1 MATKKRAKPARLTK
15 RKPTKRKPTKRV
27 RRVKRVKAERPSHRV
42 HEVRARLGVEELA
55 KAGSALN
62 LEVFRSGEKLGE
74 LEIGRGSLFWT
85 GRLRHKSKRIRWPD
99 FADMM
104 NKLAYGPK

>member
-1 MATKKRAKPARLTK
+1 MATRKRTKAAKRTK
-15 RKPTKRKPTKRV
+15 RTKRTKRVKRV

-62 LEVFRSGEKLGE
+62 LEVFRSGGKLGE

-85 GRLRHKSKRIRWPD
+85 GKNRHKSKRIRWPD
-99 FADMM
+99 FAEMM
-104 NKLAYGPK
+104 DRLAYGPK

>member
-1 MATKKRAKPARLTK
+1 MATRKRTTKAKRAKRTKTK
-15 RKPTKRKPTKRV
+15 RTKTK
-27 RRVKRVKAERPSHRV
+27 RVKRVESAPHRV
-42 HEVRARLGVEELA
+42 HSVSAKWTVEELA

-62 LEVFRSGEKLGE
+62 LEVFGSVGKLGE

-85 GRLRHKSKRIRWPD
+85 GRNRWKSKRIRWPD

-104 NKLAYGPK
+104 DKLAYGPK

>member
-1 MATKKRAKPARLTK
+1 MATRKRARRPKRAKRAK
-15 RKPTKRKPTKRV
+15 K
-27 RRVKRVKAERPSHRV
+27 ERPSHRV
-42 HEVRARLGVEELA
+42 HSVSARLTVEEIA

-62 LEVFRSGEKLGE
+62 LEVFGSVGKLGE

-85 GRLRHKSKRIRWPD
+85 GRNRQKSKRIRWPD

-104 NKLAYGPK
+104 DRLAYGPK